1 MLCGMPGVREGK
13 RALHLLYGPDAA
25 KRKVQVPSVQR
36 ARDQDASELL
46 FKEAE
51 AEIVRLHRN

>member
-1 MLCGMPGVREGK
+1 MREGK

-25 KRKVQVPSVQR
+25 KRKVQIPSVQR
-36 ARDQDASELL
+36 AREQDASELL

-51 AEIVRLHRN
+51 AELSRHR